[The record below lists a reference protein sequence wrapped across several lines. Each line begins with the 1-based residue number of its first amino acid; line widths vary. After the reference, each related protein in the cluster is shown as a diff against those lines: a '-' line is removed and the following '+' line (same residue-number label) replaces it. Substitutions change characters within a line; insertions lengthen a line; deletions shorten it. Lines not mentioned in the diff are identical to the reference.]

1 MIILRKRNLL
11 EAFLHQDSASQSE
24 DEWEQWVA
32 ASTIA
37 VAIQTSNLLLWHVDN
52 MEGYPTLH
60 QMALGTLFI
69 LAMSIECVIVFS
81 STKKL
86 VTPHYCS
93 IEEDL
98 IEVTECLKV

>member
-1 MIILRKRNLL
+1 
-11 EAFLHQDSASQSE
+11 
-24 DEWEQWVA
+24 
-32 ASTIA
+32 
-37 VAIQTSNLLLWHVDN
+37 

-98 IEVTECLKV
+98 MEVTECLKV